1 MRRPDRL
8 FDLVQILRDGKLHR
22 AADLGRRLGVST
34 RTVWRDMAALAG
46 SGLPVEGA
54 RGVGYQLRDP
64 TTLPPMTLTRDEFE
78 ALRLGITLVAGAA
91 DPATARAAA
100 SLRAK
105 IGAVAPARAQ
115 DPGADSFVFAS
126 AEAARAA
133 PYLALIRRAIRDHLT
148 LALGYPDV
156 QGREAEGTERLRRVR
171 PLHLDYWG
179 RAWTLAAWCDLS
191 HDFRIFRVDLLTS
204 LAHDGGAF
212 LPEAG
217 KTAEDYLARLD
228 PRQRPN

>member
-1 MRRPDRL
+1 MRRADRL

-91 DPATARAAA
+91 DPTTARAAV

-105 IGAVAPARAQ
+105 IGAVAPVRAQ

-148 LALGYPDV
+148 LALGYPDAS
-156 QGREAEGTERLRRVR
+156 GAERVRRIR

-179 RAWTLAAWCDLS
+179 RAWTLTAWCDLS
-191 HDFRIFRVDLLTS
+191 NDFRVFRVDLLTS

-212 LPEAG
+212 LPEPG
-217 KTAEDYLARLD
+217 KMVEDYLARFD
-228 PRQRPN
+228 PR

>member
-1 MRRPDRL
+1 MRRSDRL
-8 FDLVQILRDGKLHR
+8 FDLVQILRDGTLHR
-22 AADLGRRLGVST
+22 AEDLGRRLGVST
-34 RTVWRDMAALAG
+34 RTIWRDMTALAA

-91 DPATARAAA
+91 DPTTARAAA

-133 PYLALIRRAIRDHLT
+133 PFLALIRRAIRDHLT
-148 LALGYPDV
+148 LALGYPDTS
-156 QGREAEGTERLRRVR
+156 GAERVRRVR

-179 RAWTLAAWCDLS
+179 RAWTLTAWCDLS
-191 HDFRIFRVDLLTS
+191 SDFRMFRVDLVTS

-212 LPEAG
+212 LPEPG
-217 KTAEDYLARLD
+217 KTVEDYLARLD
-228 PRQRPN
+228 PR

>member
-1 MRRPDRL
+1 MRRSDRL
-8 FDLVQILRDGKLHR
+8 FNLIQILRDGKLHR
-22 AADLGRRLGVST
+22 ASDLGRQLGVST
-34 RTVWRDMAALAG
+34 RTIWRDMTTLSG
-46 SGLPVEGA
+46 SGLPIEGA

-91 DPATARAAA
+91 DPTTARAAA

-105 IGAVAPARAQ
+105 ISAVAPARAQ

-126 AEAARAA
+126 EEAARAA

-148 LALGYPDV
+148 LALGYPDASG
-156 QGREAEGTERLRRVR
+156 QERLRRIR

-179 RAWTLAAWCDLS
+179 RAWTLTAWCELS
-191 HDFRIFRVDLLTS
+191 HDFRVFRVDLLTS

-212 LPEAG
+212 LPEPG
-217 KTAEDYLARLD
+217 KTADDYLARLD
-228 PRQRPN
+228 PR